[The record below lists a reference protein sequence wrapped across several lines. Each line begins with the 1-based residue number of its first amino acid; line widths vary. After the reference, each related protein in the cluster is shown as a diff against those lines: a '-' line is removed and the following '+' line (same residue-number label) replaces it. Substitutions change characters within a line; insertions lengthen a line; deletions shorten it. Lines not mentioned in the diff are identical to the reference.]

1 MICRARMAIR
11 RVASA
16 VLDSMIGPARPRAR
30 QCAWGDDLWSTF
42 DGRIDER
49 QYRFRYFQHVA
60 GTGLIAQAP
69 ARLGHRHG

>member
-16 VLDSMIGPARPRAR
+16 VLASMIGTPTGAR

-69 ARLGHRHG
+69 AGLGHRHG